1 MVSVKKSKTLFL
13 GLTHIG
19 QIYSTSWIRKVG
31 PCAVH
36 DFNNVSLNSFKKNI
50 FTKEEPLLRNFK
62 LIKKFKYLN
71 KNEDITKY
79 DVIFFTYDT
88 PINKKNGK
96 PNLSIIKKYLKNLL
110 SLKFTK
116 NCTIF
121 ITSQV
126 YPGFTEKII
135 KEFKVNKKINIIY
148 MVDTLKMGQA
158 SNDFLYPEQLI
169 FGGNEKSKNIINKI
183 FKKFKCRKY
192 LFNIKE
198 AEVIK
203 ISINLYLFFSVT
215 FANIMDNFSKYN
227 GIKFSKTLN
236 ALKND
241 KRIGKFSY
249 IQPSL
254 GMAGGHLERDFFY
267 FNKFNKNKLSSQ
279 ILTKMFAYN
288 QLRKNILDH
297 EIKKLKIK
305 KLKILIVGISY
316 KKQSYSI
323 TNGFFSKL
331 LNDKKLNT
339 KIFDD
344 QYEDLSLDNENFI
357 KNINEAKSFNLFIY
371 NYSSLF
377 HARKLQNLLNKNK
390 NKHLINIS
398 FDNKEF
404 FKGKNVKNLFFQEL
418 KDINQ

>member
-19 QIYSTSWIRKVG
+19 QIYSTSWLRKVG

-36 DFNNVSLNSFKKNI
+36 DFDNINLDNFKKNI
-50 FTKEEPLLRNFK
+50 FTKEEPLL
-62 LIKKFKYLN
+62 KKFKLTKKFEYLN
-71 KNEDITKY
+71 SNKDITKY

-88 PINKKNGK
+88 PINKINGT
-96 PNLSIIKKYLKNLL
+96 PNLLIIKRYLKNLL
-110 SLKFTK
+110 SLKLKK

-126 YPGFTEKII
+126 YPGFTEEII
-135 KEFKVNKKINIIY
+135 KKFKVNKKINIIY

-158 SNDFLYPEQLI
+158 SNNFLYPEQLI
-169 FGGNEKSKNIINKI
+169 FGGDKKNKNIINKI
-183 FKKFKCRKY
+183 FKKFKCKKY

-198 AEVIK
+198 AELIK
-203 ISINLYLFFSVT
+203 ISINLYLFFSVS
-215 FANIMDNFSKYN
+215 FANIMDNFSKNN

-267 FNKFNKNKLSSQ
+267 FNKLNKNRLSSQ

-288 QLRKNILDH
+288 QLRKNVLEH
-297 EIKKLKIK
+297 EIKKFKIK

-331 LNDKKLNT
+331 LKNKKINT

-344 QYEDLSLDNENFI
+344 QYKDLSFDNDKFI
-357 KNINEAKSFNLFIY
+357 KNINDAKSFNLFIY
-371 NYSSLF
+371 NYSSLR
-377 HARKLQNLLNKNK
+377 HAKKLQNLLDKNK
-390 NKHLINIS
+390 NKYLINIS

-404 FKGKNVKNLFFQEL
+404 FKGKNIKNLFFKEL
-418 KDINQ
+418 KDIN